1 MYAKVTGTVLAN
13 ANIGN
18 AKADC
23 ELSIVA
29 KEVPTVKQEHKEDL
43 VVAAVELFVAIA
55 AAFFAISPIT
65 GKTTS
70 LAEEEEVIATVS
82 IFLLLFSV
90 RLLVRDFLITFALV
104 R

>member
-29 KEVPTVKQEHKEDL
+29 KEVPTVKQEHTEDL

-55 AAFFAISPIT
+55 AAFFAISPMT

-70 LAEEEEVIATVS
+70 LAEEEVIATVS